1 MASER
6 WRRVEHLYHAA
17 LKIATEQRP
26 SFLKE
31 ECQGDQKLR
40 EEVESL
46 LSYEKS
52 AAGFIESPAFDMA
65 ARLMAEDK
73 AADQTAALLA
83 AGTTVQRFRVLEK
96 LGRGGMGIVYKAEDT
111 KLRRTVA
118 LKFLPPRL
126 AQDRR
131 PWNAFSERRMPPLP

>member
-1 MASER
+1 
-6 WRRVEHLYHAA
+6 
-17 LKIATEQRP
+17 
-26 SFLKE
+26 
-31 ECQGDQKLR
+31 
-40 EEVESL
+40 
-46 LSYEKS
+46 
-52 AAGFIESPAFDMA
+52 MA

-118 LKFLPPRL
+118 LKFLPP
-126 AQDRR
+126 
-131 PWNAFSERRMPPLP
+131 